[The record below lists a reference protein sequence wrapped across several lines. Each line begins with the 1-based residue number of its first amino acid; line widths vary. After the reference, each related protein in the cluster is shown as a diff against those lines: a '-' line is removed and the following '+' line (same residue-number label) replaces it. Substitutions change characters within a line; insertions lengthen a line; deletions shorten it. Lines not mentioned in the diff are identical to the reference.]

1 MTNWRNTNN
10 LQKIAGKFLD
20 YFEINLNILYISRQ
34 KLYVNKIKQL
44 TESKHT
50 VEMYQQIAESKIKN
64 SE

>member
-20 YFEINLNILYISRQ
+20 YFEINLNIQYISRQ